1 MQKTDFWAMTT
12 TFFAAVWGAAKDRL
26 PAAHERRDDDAA
38 REKDRLNRAA
48 LEPNEVFTPFE
59 GGN

>member
-1 MQKTDFWAMTT
+1 MTT